1 MWSAN
6 TTLNTGNGMRR
17 GGLFMPWNPEQYL
30 RFKAERFAPFDDLV
44 KLIKVRPGLRVVD
57 LGCGP

>member
-1 MWSAN
+1 
-6 TTLNTGNGMRR
+6 
-17 GGLFMPWNPEQYL
+17 MPWNPEQYL